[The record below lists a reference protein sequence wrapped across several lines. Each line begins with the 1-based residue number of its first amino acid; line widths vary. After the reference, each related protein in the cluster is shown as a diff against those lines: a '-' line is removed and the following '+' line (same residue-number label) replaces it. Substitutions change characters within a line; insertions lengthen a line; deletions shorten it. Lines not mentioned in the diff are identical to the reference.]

1 VRHITP
7 KTTKGARRPSMTKDT
22 AKTSPKPE
30 AKKFQNVEREDNTS
44 HKDELTNDQLVNVTG
59 GGGDPT
65 IVRD

>member
-1 VRHITP
+1 
-7 KTTKGARRPSMTKDT
+7 MTKDT

-30 AKKFQNVEREDNTS
+30 AEKSQNVERQDNTS